1 MLSVRTSATLER
13 DGLIEQAGTQP
24 GFRKPHVVYALSAE
38 ADQVSPKSYGP
49 LLSLVLDVT
58 GRKLRARFSKDDT

>member
-1 MLSVRTSATLER
+1 MVKVPTTFISLVDEQR
-13 DGLIEQAGTQP
+13 DFDKSCF
-24 GFRKPHVVYALSAE
+24 GFGEPLSAE

-58 GRKLRARFSKDDT
+58 GRKLRARF